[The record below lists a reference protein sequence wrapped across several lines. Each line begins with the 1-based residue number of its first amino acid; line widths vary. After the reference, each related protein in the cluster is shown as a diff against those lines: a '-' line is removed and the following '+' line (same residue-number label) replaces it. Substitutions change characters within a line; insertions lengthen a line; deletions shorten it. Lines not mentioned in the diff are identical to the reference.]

1 MIPRRIMLLLCEN
14 LVRRT
19 LLLLLTKPPPQPPH
33 IQIIRTRR
41 SALHRLGV
49 PIPRPTHPRIPIPI
63 AIRNPTRT
71 SRKRT
76 SSRRVLIPIPNPM
89 SSLRRRRLMIPQS
102 GLRVPLSLRG
112 VYAPLLLAPLSLL
125 TLPLSPLN
133 RQTNIPLLKRR
144 TSKRIKIQVL
154 RDRRPPPFVVCV
166 SCYQRCWDVW
176 LRLGLGGVGGRGRSM
191 RRRMRYAISRRGTN
205 RHLFNKTL

>member
-1 MIPRRIMLLLCEN
+1 MLLLLCET

-19 LLLLLTKPPPQPPH
+19 LLLLPLTKSPPQPPH

-41 SALHRLGV
+41 STLHRLGV
-49 PIPRPTHPRIPIPI
+49 PIPCPLHPHVPIPI
-63 AIRNPTRT
+63 AIRNPTRS

-76 SSRRVLIPIPNPM
+76 SSRGKLIPIPNPV

-102 GLRVPLSLRG
+102 GLRVPLSLHR

-125 TLPLSPLN
+125 TPLLPLN

-154 RDRRPPPFVVCV
+154 RNRRPPPFVVCV
-166 SCYQRCWDVW
+166 GCY
-176 LRLGLGGVGGRGRSM
+176 
-191 RRRMRYAISRRGTN
+191 
-205 RHLFNKTL
+205 

>member
-1 MIPRRIMLLLCEN
+1 MIPRRITWLLCET

-19 LLLLLTKPPPQPPH
+19 LLLLPLTKPPPQPPH

-41 SALHRLGV
+41 STLHSLRV
-49 PIPRPTHPRIPIPI
+49 PIPRRVPI
-63 AIRNPTRT
+63 AIRNPTR
-71 SRKRT
+71 SSSKRT

-102 GLRVPLSLRG
+102 GLRVPLTLHC

-125 TLPLSPLN
+125 TLPLLPIN
-133 RQTNIPLLKRR
+133 RQTNIPLLNRR

-154 RDRRPPPFVVCV
+154 RNRRPPPFVVRV
-166 SCYQRCWDVW
+166 RCY
-176 LRLGLGGVGGRGRSM
+176 
-191 RRRMRYAISRRGTN
+191 
-205 RHLFNKTL
+205 

>member
-1 MIPRRIMLLLCEN
+1 MIPRRIMLLLLRES

-19 LLLLLTKPPPQPPH
+19 LLPLAKPPPQPPH

-41 SALHRLGV
+41 STLHRLRV
-49 PIPRPTHPRIPIPI
+49 PIPRRVPTS
-63 AIRNPTRT
+63 IRNPTRS

-76 SSRRVLIPIPNPM
+76 SSRRVLIPIPNPL

-102 GLRVPLSLRG
+102 SLRVPLSLHC

-125 TLPLSPLN
+125 TLPLSTLN

-154 RDRRPPPFVVCV
+154 RNRRPPPFVVRV
-166 SCYQRCWDVW
+166 RC
-176 LRLGLGGVGGRGRSM
+176 
-191 RRRMRYAISRRGTN
+191 
-205 RHLFNKTL
+205 H

>member
-1 MIPRRIMLLLCEN
+1 MIPRRIMVLLCKS
-14 LVRRT
+14 LMRRT
-19 LLLLLTKPPPQPPH
+19 LLLLLPLAKPPPQPPH

-41 SALHRLGV
+41 STLHRLGV
-49 PIPRPTHPRIPIPI
+49 PIPRPTHPLVPIPI
-63 AIRNPTRT
+63 AIRNPTRS

-76 SSRRVLIPIPNPM
+76 SSRRVLIPIPNPV

-102 GLRVPLSLRG
+102 GLRVPLSLHR

-125 TLPLSPLN
+125 TPLLPLN

-154 RDRRPPPFVVCV
+154 RNRRPPPFVVRV
-166 SCYQRCWDVW
+166 RC
-176 LRLGLGGVGGRGRSM
+176 
-191 RRRMRYAISRRGTN
+191 
-205 RHLFNKTL
+205 H